1 MRHVM
6 HMVWNLLT
14 AKERRRA
21 AGVAALVLLAAL
33 ADAVGVA
40 SVVPFLTLLGKPE
53 TIETNDILA
62 QIYSMSGYSNTR
74 DFLFALGWVTLG
86 LVLLASL
93 LQGLSQYT
101 AIRFAEMRRVTL
113 GTRLMRRYLS
123 QPYSFF
129 LSQHSGD
136 LAKNLL
142 SEVDAVVGRC
152 IMPLVLLLAHGI
164 HAIVLVLLVIAM
176 EPFIAFI
183 ATVVTAGTFAFIF
196 FIMRKRITHLGV
208 MRMAANKERFM
219 ITGETFG
226 GIKDVKLHSLEA
238 GFIEYFR
245 KNTSRFSGYNA
256 SNEAAAIIPRFTIQI
271 LVFGGMMIILLTLLG
286 RGHDIGS
293 LLPTVGL
300 LAFAGLRILPKFQ
313 MIYQCMAKIRFGT
326 PALNALQAHMEMEET
341 EPPVTEPITPL
352 VPTQQIALESVSFR
366 YPNTEAVAV
375 ADLSLTIPVNSTIGL
390 VGASGAGKTTAI
402 DLLLALYA
410 PQEGQLRVDDTI
422 ITADNR
428 RAWQRSIGY
437 VPQDIFLLDASV
449 RENIAFGIPEDEID
463 DAAVE
468 HAAKQA
474 NLHEFVTT
482 QLQEG
487 YATRVGER
495 GIRLSGGQKQRIG
508 IARALYRQPS
518 VLVFDEATSAV
529 DNVTEREIV
538 AALTSLGGQKTII
551 MIAHRLDTVRHCD
564 CIYLMERGKVVAS
577 GTFDELAASE
587 KRFQNMLGK
596 DYVK

>member
-1 MRHVM
+1 MKKRI
-6 HMVWNLLT
+6 
-14 AKERRRA
+14 A
-21 AGVAALVLLAAL
+21 
-33 ADAVGVA
+33 
-40 SVVPFLTLLGKPE
+40 
-53 TIETNDILA
+53 
-62 QIYSMSGYSNTR
+62 Y
-74 DFLFALGWVTLG
+74 
-86 LVLLASL
+86 
-93 LQGLSQYT
+93 
-101 AIRFAEMRRVTL
+101 L
-113 GTRLMRRYLS
+113 GT
-123 QPYSFF
+123 
-129 LSQHSGD
+129 
-136 LAKNLL
+136 
-142 SEVDAVVGRC
+142 
-152 IMPLVLLLAHGI
+152 
-164 HAIVLVLLVIAM
+164 
-176 EPFIAFI
+176 
-183 ATVVTAGTFAFIF
+183 
-196 FIMRKRITHLGV
+196 
-208 MRMAANKERFM
+208 MRMLANKERYL

-238 GFIEYFR
+238 VFT
-245 KNTSRFSGYNA
+245 KNFAKHSSLFSKYTA
-256 SNEAAAIIPRFTIQI
+256 SNEAAAILPYTIIQI
-271 LVFGGMMIILLTLLG
+271 LVFGGMIL
-286 RGHDIGS
+286 S
-293 LLPTVGL
+293 LLAMLGAGKELGEIIPTLGL
-300 LAFAGLRILPKFQ
+300 LAFAGLKIIPKFQ
-313 MIYQCMAKIRFGT
+313 TIYQSLARIRFGT
-326 PALNALQAHMEMEET
+326 PSVTILKKHLAMEEA
-341 EPPVTEPITPL
+341 EPPMHVVPL
-352 VPTQQIALESVSFR
+352 PLIPERYIALESVTFR

-410 PQEGQLRVDDTI
+410 PQEGQLRVDDTT

-587 KRFQNMLGK
+587 KRFQNMLGNSISL
-596 DYVK
+596 